1 MSSIA
6 FFIFLLIGAIIHEY
20 THGWT
25 ADQLGDPTARNAGRL
40 TLNPVAHIDL
50 FGTIILPILML
61 LSFGSAFGYAKPVPY
76 NPYNLQNQKRDPVL
90 IGLAGPVSNLI
101 LALILSTIIHL
112 FPINNQFAHI
122 LSLGV
127 YANIILIVF
136 NLIPVPPLD
145 GSKLLLAILPESN
158 FKQNFERYGFIMVI
172 FVIFYGFRFI
182 IPIIIWFL
190 LILLGPENTS
200 FVIKTLYY

>member
-20 THGWT
+20 AHGWT

-101 LALILSTIIHL
+101 LAVILSFVIRL
-112 FPINNQFAHI
+112 MPINQFSFM
-122 LSLGV
+122 LSIGV
-127 YANIILIVF
+127 YANILLAIF
-136 NLIPVPPLD
+136 NLVPIPPLD
-145 GSKLLLAILPESN
+145 GSKLLLAFLPESN
-158 FKQNFERYGFIMVI
+158 FKQNFERYGFFILIFFIFTVFQYLAPVI
-172 FVIFYGFRFI
+172 NWIYS
-182 IPIIIWFL
+182 L
-190 LILLGPENTS
+190 LLGA
-200 FVIKTLYY
+200 V

>member
-101 LALILSTIIHL
+101 LAIILSFVIRL
-112 FPINNQFAHI
+112 MPINQFSFV
-122 LSLGV
+122 LSIGV
-127 YANIILIVF
+127 YANILLAIF
-136 NLIPVPPLD
+136 NLVPIPPLD
-145 GSKLLLAILPESN
+145 GSKLLLAFLPESN
-158 FKQNFERYGFIMVI
+158 FKQNFERYGFFILIFFIFTVFQYLAPVI
-172 FVIFYGFRFI
+172 NWIYS
-182 IPIIIWFL
+182 L
-190 LILLGPENTS
+190 LLGA
-200 FVIKTLYY
+200 V